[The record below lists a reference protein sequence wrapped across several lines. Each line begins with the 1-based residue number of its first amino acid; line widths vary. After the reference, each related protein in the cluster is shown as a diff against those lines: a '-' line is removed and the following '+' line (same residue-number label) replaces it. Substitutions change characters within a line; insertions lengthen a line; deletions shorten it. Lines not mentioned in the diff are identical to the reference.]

1 MLPRGYLL
9 LLALAVLPA
18 CAMDLLP
25 PKEVAQNEAV
35 STGLTTQLILNR
47 TELAPGGEFT
57 ATYSIRNSR
66 AQPIRLESLCNAIAR
81 GVVYRNGEEVGFTGS
96 GSGCR
101 NAISTYEIASGARL
115 EWRWTV
121 TAAVILRAYPDGR
134 EPDVALAE
142 AGQYVFRVEPD
153 VYLINGMAGKLPK
166 MEQQIMVR

>member
-1 MLPRGYLL
+1 MLSRAYLL

-25 PKEVAQNEAV
+25 PKEVARNQAV
-35 STGLTTQLILNR
+35 STGLTTQLSLDR
-47 TELAPGGEFT
+47 SEVAPGGEFT

-66 AQPIRLESLCNAIAR
+66 AQPIRLESLCNSVAR
-81 GVVYRNGEEVGFTGS
+81 GVVYRDGGEVGFTGS

-101 NAISTYEIASGARL
+101 NAISTYEVASGATL
-115 EWRWTV
+115 EWKWTV

-153 VYLINGMAGKLPK
+153 VYLIDRMAGKLPK
-166 MEQQIMVR
+166 MDQQIVVR